1 MKRTQRSKFGLVR
14 IALGSHKVEIA
25 NCDYNA
31 DRIINMMQRAATVE
45 ANFLVLNELGTTAYT
60 CGNHF
65 RSEVV
70 REDAVKAINKV
81 RLASKTV
88 FKGVTVVGAPL
99 VVDGELYN
107 CAVVIQRGRIVGVVP
122 KTYLPNTGE
131 FHEKLWFSRGDKL
144 RRRTINLCGVEV
156 PIGVDLLF
164 EADDFPGLVFGIE
177 VCEDG
182 WAVIPPHRLQA
193 LAGATVLLN
202 LSASNE
208 LVAKDEYRRAFVAAH
223 SSQSQA
229 IYAYASAGAGESTTD
244 LVYGGHLLLGE
255 LGNIQTEAEP
265 LADNEEEPFRYAD
278 VDVQHVTHE
287 RMRDSTFED
296 CRRTFESMLDF
307 RRVKFSLNAGE
318 LPEKLARHVDA
329 YPFVPR
335 DPATLNKRC
344 RQVIKIQVRA
354 LKTRLLYLAKLRGG
368 LEKMVA
374 ELLASGK
381 PLFVVGISGGVDSTE
396 CLLVALKTLDELNI
410 PRSLLHC
417 FTMPG
422 FGTTSRTYNNAIK
435 LMQLTGVTM
444 KEVDIKARCLLA
456 WQSEHKTPFGINLNG
471 LSLEAFVEKLKELPA
486 GSADLD
492 FENEQARQRTHILM
506 NNGFVLGTGTLT
518 ELASGW
524 CTYNADHMSMYS
536 VSPGVAKTLIA
547 FLIRWYAEN
556 ETGPGELRD
565 VLLDIAATAESPE
578 LLPVG
583 KDGENKQKSNDSL
596 GPKDLRD
603 FFLYHWNR
611 WGSRPSK
618 LLYLTTQAKFN
629 QEYPVSGILVTL
641 RQYIW
646 RYITQRYKHSCQPDG
661 VKLGSVSL
669 NPRYDCHL
677 PSDTAPDAWKAELE
691 EYVGQ
696 KPTEINWQEK
706 PAVDR
711 SVRSVPST
719 DSTEE
724 ASMKSKP
731 KKVLKVLLR
740 VDIKVDFMPG
750 GNLAV
755 KFGDEILPSANALS
769 RSGLYDLVVDIEDDH
784 PEKHKSFY
792 TMHKGK
798 EPFSFKTIY
807 GVNQQLWWPHCI
819 HGTPGNEFHPDLDRS
834 MVSRTFQK
842 GQDPRVDSYSG
853 FYDNGRD
860 VAPRFKKKYPFLGKS
875 TGLAEYLRAEAER
888 LGCDEIQ
895 CDVIGLALRY
905 CVSYT
910 AIDGRN
916 EQYRGQQFHVRV
928 IEDAC
933 RAIAFKDGEYEAGI
947 AELKSHGIEVIHSND
962 VLPKLA

>member
-1 MKRTQRSKFGLVR
+1 MKRTKRAKFGLIR
-14 IALGSHKVEIA
+14 IALGSHRVEIA
-25 NCDYNA
+25 NCEYNG
-31 DRIINMMQRAATVE
+31 DRIINMMQRAAKVD

-70 REDAVKAINKV
+70 REASDKAIDKV

-88 FKGVTVVGAPL
+88 FKGVTVIGAPI

-107 CAVVIQRGRIVGVVP
+107 CAVVIQRGRILGIVP

-131 FHEKLWFSRGDKL
+131 FHEKLWFSRGDNL
-144 RRRTINLCGVEV
+144 RGRTVNICGLDV

-182 WAVIPPHRLQA
+182 WAVIPPHRLLA
-193 LAGATVLLN
+193 LAGATVLIN

-208 LVAKDEYRRAFVAAH
+208 LVAKDDYRRSMIAAH
-223 SSQSQA
+223 SSQAQA
-229 IYAYASAGAGESTTD
+229 IYAYASAGSGESSTD

-265 LADNEEEPFRYAD
+265 LADKEDEPFRYAD

-296 CRRTFESMLDF
+296 CRRTFASMLNF
-307 RRVKFSLNAGE
+307 RRIKFSLNAGD
-318 LPEKLARHVDA
+318 LPEKLARSIDG

-335 DPATLNKRC
+335 DPATRNRRC

-374 ELLASGK
+374 ELIAAGK

-396 CLLVALKTLDELNI
+396 CLLVALKTLDELGI

-417 FTMPG
+417 FTLPG
-422 FGTTSRTYNNAIK
+422 FGTTSRTYGNAIK
-435 LMQLTGVTM
+435 LMQLTGVTL

-456 WQSEHKTPFGINLNG
+456 WQSEHKTPFGINLDG
-471 LSLEAFVEKLKELPA
+471 LTVEAFVEKLKDLPA

-556 ETGPGELRD
+556 EIGEGQLRD
-565 VLLDIAATAESPE
+565 VLNDIAATAESPE

-583 KDGENKQKSNDSL
+583 RNGENAQKSNDTL

-618 LLYLTTQAKFN
+618 ILYLSSQAKFN
-629 QEYPVSGILVTL
+629 QDYPVSGIVATL

-646 RYITQRYKHSCQPDG
+646 RFITQRYKHSCQPDG

-691 EYVGQ
+691 EYLGQ
-696 KPTEINWQEK
+696 KPTEINWLEPK
-706 PAVDR
+706 P
-711 SVRSVPST
+711 
-719 DSTEE
+719 EE
-724 ASMKSKP
+724 AAMKPKP

-750 GNLAV
+750 GSLAV
-755 KFGDEILPSANALS
+755 KGGDEIVPAANALS

-784 PEKHKSFY
+784 PAKHKSFY

-798 EPFSFKTIY
+798 EPFSFKTLY
-807 GVNQQLWWPHCI
+807 GVKQQLWWPHCI
-819 HGTPGNEFHPDLDRS
+819 NGTPGSEFHPDLDRS
-834 MVSRTFQK
+834 MVSKTFQK
-842 GQDPRVDSYSG
+842 GQDLRVDSYSG
-853 FYDNGRD
+853 FYDNGRT
-860 VAPRFKKKYPFLGKS
+860 AAARFREKYPFLGRS

-895 CDVIGLALRY
+895 IDVIGLALRY

-910 AIDGRN
+910 AKDGRG
-916 EQYRGQQFHVRV
+916 ETYKGKQFSVRV
-928 IEDAC
+928 IEDAV
-933 RAIAFKDGEYEAGI
+933 RAIAFADGEYEQ
-947 AELKSHGIEVIHSND
+947 ELVDLRALGIEVIHSSE